1 MESYSMGEALAQILR
16 RRQRMGQRRLAPGPQ
31 SGGSPPLR
39 DQASPSPGAKPV
51 QAPLPQAGP
60 SEATPTPAPR
70 TPAPRAPAEAAPACL
85 NLEQLQQ
92 AARACT
98 ACELCQSRTQVVFA
112 DGSARPGGIFFVGE
126 APGAE
131 EDRQG
136 IPFVGPSG
144 QLLTDIIEKG
154 MGMARN
160 QVTIANVLKCRPPGN
175 RDPKPA
181 EKHLCTPF
189 LDRQIELVDPA
200 VLIPLGTHAAQHLL
214 QTDEKISALRGRVH
228 LRGGRQVVPTFHP
241 AFLLRN
247 PGRKRDCW
255 QDIQLAMKT
264 AGLPLPGRS

>member
-1 MESYSMGEALAQILR
+1 MESYSLGEALAQILR
-16 RRQRMGQRRLAPGPQ
+16 RRQRMGQRRLAPGPR
-31 SGGSPPLR
+31 STR
-39 DQASPSPGAKPV
+39 A
-51 QAPLPQAGP
+51 AGP
-60 SEATPTPAPR
+60 PGRAPVKPGHPSVPVDPPDPGPQIAHSPK
-70 TPAPRAPAEAAPACL
+70 TPAEAALACL
-85 NLEQLQQ
+85 NLEQLH
-92 AARACT
+92 RATRSCT
-98 ACELCQSRTQVVFA
+98 ACELCQSRSQVVFA
-112 DGSARPGGIFFVGE
+112 DGGARPGGIFFVGE

-181 EKHLCTPF
+181 EKALCTPF

-214 QTDEKISALRGRVH
+214 QTDAKISSLRGRVH
-228 LRGGRQVVPTFHP
+228 DRGGRKVVPTFHP

-264 AGLPLPGRS
+264 AGLPLPGRA